1 MDAFVC
7 NPPPDTQPP
16 TSPTEL
22 TASAASSAQIDLSW
36 TVSTDNVGVVEYRVE
51 RRQGA
56 CSRFAQIGT
65 ASATDARGSF
75 SDAGL
80 SASTTYSYR
89 VRAADAASNLS
100 CYSRVVSATT
110 TQAARTAGHVT
121 YEYDSFGRLKQVTV
135 VPQ

>member
-1 MDAFVC
+1 MDAFTC

-16 TSPTEL
+16 TTPADL
-22 TASAASSAQIDLSW
+22 IATAVSSGQIDLSW

-56 CSRFAQIGT
+56 CSRFAPIGT
-65 ASATDARGSF
+65 APGGSF
-75 SDAGL
+75 SDTGL
-80 SASTTYSYR
+80 NASTTYSYR

-100 CYSRVVSATT
+100 CYSRAASATT
-110 TQAARTAGHVT
+110 QATEAARTAGHVT
-121 YEYDSFGRLKQVTV
+121 YEYDSFGRLEQVTV